1 MNNDYLVH
9 HGILGQKWGVRRYQ
23 NKDGSLT
30 NAGKKRLAEL
40 EAEKAELEKGIK
52 PKESP
57 TEQLSN
63 ADLRAIIERKRLE
76 DDYSKLFAT
85 TPAQVK
91 KGKSKVGQFTGWLA
105 KDLIVPAATDI
116 GRQYV
121 KGLMADFV
129 NKTGKLEGDRK
140 VYANNNKKK

>member
-52 PKESP
+52 PQESP
-57 TEQLSN
+57 TKELSN
-63 ADLRAIIERKRLE
+63 ADLRAILERKRLE
-76 DDYSKLFAT
+76 DDYDRLFGPTSKAT
-85 TPAQVK
+85 QK
-91 KGKSKVGQFTGWLA
+91 KRDSFMKKYMGKVVN
-105 KDLIVPAATDI
+105 DLLVPATI
-116 GRQYV
+116 NVGRQY
-121 KGLMADFV
+121 
-129 NKTGKLEGDRK
+129 LERQL
-140 VYANNNKKK
+140 KKKLGMPVDDGKKKDKDKNKDN